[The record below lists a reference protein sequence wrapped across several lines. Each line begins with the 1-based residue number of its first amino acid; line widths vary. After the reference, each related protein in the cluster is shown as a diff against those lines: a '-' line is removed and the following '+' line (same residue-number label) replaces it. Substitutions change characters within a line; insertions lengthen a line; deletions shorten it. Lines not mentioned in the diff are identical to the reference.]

1 MNQLTFRLDNSFE
14 NFKQRFFSFNS
25 DETKELLKVDGEKL
39 LSFYVVDQIGKKR
52 FLNSYLSKLT
62 IKGFKFDMSKYNDE
76 IKKMIDEY

>member
-1 MNQLTFRLDNSFE
+1 MSFE

-25 DETKELLKVDGEKL
+25 AETKDIIKVDGEKL

-52 FLNSYLSKLT
+52 FINSYLSKLT

-76 IKKMIDEY
+76 IKKFLDE